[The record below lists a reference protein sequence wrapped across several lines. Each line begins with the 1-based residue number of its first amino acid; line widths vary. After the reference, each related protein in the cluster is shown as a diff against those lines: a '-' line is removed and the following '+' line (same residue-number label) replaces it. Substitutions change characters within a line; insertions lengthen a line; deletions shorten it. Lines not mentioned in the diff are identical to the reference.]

1 MDDYKGSNFEIL
13 LERAEDYIK
22 TSIQLFKL
30 NTINKIL
37 KVASAIISKAFVTL
51 FLFMF
56 LFIAS
61 IGGSI
66 LLGDILGELWYGF
79 AIVAAFYGIVAIL
92 IALFLNNWFKRK
104 VSNFILKQIVKIG
117 PDEKD

>member
-1 MDDYKGSNFEIL
+1 MEDYKGNNFEIL
-13 LERAEDYIK
+13 LERSEDYIRTCIK
-22 TSIQLFKL
+22 LFKL

-37 KVASAIISKAFVTL
+37 KVGSAIITKAVVTL

-66 LLGDILGELWYGF
+66 LLGETLGRLWYGF
-79 AIVAAFYGIVAIL
+79 AIVAAFYGIVAIV
-92 IALFLNNWFKRK
+92 IALFLNNWFKRM
-104 VSNFILKQIVKIG
+104 VSNFILKQIVKIE
-117 PDEKD
+117 PDEKY

>member
-1 MDDYKGSNFEIL
+1 MEDYKGSNFEIL
-13 LERAEDYIK
+13 VERAEDYIK

-79 AIVAAFYGIVAIL
+79 AIVAAFYGIIALV
-92 IALFLNNWFKRK
+92 IALFLNNWFKQR
-104 VSNFILKQIVKIG
+104 VSNFILKQIIKIG
-117 PDEKD
+117 PDEKF